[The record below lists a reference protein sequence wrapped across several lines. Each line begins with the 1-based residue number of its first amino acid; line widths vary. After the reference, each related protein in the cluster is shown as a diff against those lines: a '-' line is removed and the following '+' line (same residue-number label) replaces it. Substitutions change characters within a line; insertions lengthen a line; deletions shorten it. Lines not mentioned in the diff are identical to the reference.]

1 MKRSKPPQ
9 KAMSTTPGQ
18 KEIAVEH
25 ATRPQLK
32 RLRGARL
39 RAVVAGH
46 IPVPAGYIDPRR
58 S

>member
-9 KAMSTTPGQ
+9 KAISTTSDQ
-18 KEIAVEH
+18 KKIAAEH
-25 ATRPQLK
+25 ATKPQLK

-39 RAVVAGH
+39 RAVMAGLV
-46 IPVPAGYIDPRR
+46 PVPAGYIDPR

>member
-9 KAMSTTPGQ
+9 KAISTTSDQ
-18 KEIAVEH
+18 KKIAAEH
-25 ATRPQLK
+25 ATKPQLK

-39 RAVVAGH
+39 ARAVMAGLV
-46 IPVPAGYIDPRR
+46 PVPAGYIDPR

>member
-9 KAMSTTPGQ
+9 KAISTTSGQ
-18 KEIAVEH
+18 KKIAAEH
-25 ATRPQLK
+25 ATKPQLK

-39 RAVVAGH
+39 RAVITGLV
-46 IPVPAGYIDPRR
+46 PVPAGYIDPR